1 MQQAAATKL
10 CAACQTKQAALLAR
24 YMAALLVGC
33 AARDLPPLAG
43 SSGSSSSSS
52 SSGGNC
58 KLTAMLWEQ
67 IEQSGLLQQLPQA
80 VGITLE
86 ALPQGVKPLPA
97 GYLTNNVLTD
107 DFEK

>member
-43 SSGSSSSSS
+43 NSGSSSS
-52 SSGGNC
+52 SSGGNS

-80 VGITLE
+80 VGIILE
-86 ALPQGVKPLPA
+86 TLPQGVKPLPA
-97 GYLTNNVLTD
+97 GDLTNNVLTD